1 MPFWMGQ
8 WPDSRSLANYPK
20 CEISVAIGP
29 HILSS
34 HGQGVQ
40 TIQQGIPSGC
50 SNGQI
55 AAARAECQAVH
66 IAQWAAGCGPILEHC
81 EARQVHQTQR
91 ILSNAARHCQDL
103 HAALSPSLSS
113 SKTKTH
119 WIQNSSREL
128 PHAVETEVS
137 GGITFTQLT
146 CLPAQQICL
155 NAALEA
161 SETIGKTRAAHSRL
175 AQHHH
180 S

>member
-1 MPFWMGQ
+1 MGQ

-20 CEISVAIGP
+20 CEITVAIGP

-66 IAQWAAGCGPILEHC
+66 IAQWAAGGGPILEHC

-91 ILSNAARHCQDL
+91 ILSHAARHCQDL
-103 HAALSPSLSS
+103 HAALSHSLSS

-119 WIQNSSREL
+119 WMQFIPRAPSCCGDRSIWWNYIHTTHL
-128 PHAVETEVS
+128 PS
-137 GGITFTQLT
+137 GTAN
-146 CLPAQQICL
+146 LP
-155 NAALEA
+155 
-161 SETIGKTRAAHSRL
+161 
-175 AQHHH
+175 
-180 S
+180 